1 MEENNNQEYEKDEE
15 SFTWGAGY
23 QKSEALIL
31 AEKIYACKNEKKDLE
46 WQLSSEEFHFKYIP
60 VRKKRVEGQ
69 VVSRI
74 KYIVPLS
81 IMLGGCLAFLIL
93 SSIEMK
99 ELRSSGAA
107 ETLEG
112 AQDMGMDGVSL
123 LFVLLFLV
131 FGGYVFFKLFL
142 IPEIRQLKLLWDS
155 RNTEKAM
162 QKAKLNGL
170 DTFQKDYDDS
180 KRKIDYMKER
190 IEQLTREIEELTQK
204 QEEMLYH
211 KQQAEERLRREGV
224 LFDVKPDETKNTGK
238 FTLKEEDSSTADAA
252 ILYEYYQREEQ
263 YYSQYLMVLDAR
275 ISQVNKE
282 LVGIEDEFE
291 QTKKLLMFFGIGY
304 VLLILV
310 QQAFTGVLAAVTSI
324 LCIIVSVIVLIQLE
338 RRCAPA
344 IIRYLVEEEKEFLSE
359 YAFIHNMVPVKYR
372 RMELLEEK
380 KKCED
385 TIKDLKKQREN
396 LQFS

>member
-1 MEENNNQEYEKDEE
+1 MEENNNQEHGEDKE

-60 VRKKRVEGQ
+60 VRKKRVTSQ
-69 VVSRI
+69 VVARI

-81 IMLGGCLAFLIL
+81 IMLMASLIL
-93 SSIEMK
+93 LIFESIEIK
-99 ELRSSGAA
+99 ELRSSGMA
-107 ETLEG
+107 ETMGG
-112 AQDMGMDGVSL
+112 AQDMGFAGISMLFMV
-123 LFVLLFLV
+123 LFVF
-131 FGGYVFFKLFL
+131 FGGYVFIKLFL
-142 IPEIRQLKLLWDS
+142 LPEIQQVRLLWDS
-155 RNTEKAM
+155 RDTEKAM
-162 QKAKLNGL
+162 QKAKLKGL
-170 DTFQKDYDDS
+170 NTFQKDYDES

-190 IEQLTREIEELTQK
+190 IEQLTREIEELTKK

-224 LFDVKPDETKNTGK
+224 LFDVKPDKTKNSGK

-304 VLLILV
+304 LLLILV
-310 QQAFTGVLAAVTSI
+310 QQAFTGILATVTSI

-359 YAFIHNMVPVKYR
+359 YAFTHSMVPVKYR

>member
-1 MEENNNQEYEKDEE
+1 MEENNNQEHEEDKE

-31 AEKIYACKNEKKDLE
+31 AEKIYACKNEKRDLE
-46 WQLSSEEFHFKYIP
+46 WQLSTEEFHFKYIP

-69 VVSRI
+69 VVARI

-81 IMLGGCLAFLIL
+81 VMLIASLIL
-93 SSIEMK
+93 LIFESIEIK
-99 ELRSSGAA
+99 ELRSSGMA
-107 ETLEG
+107 ETMGG
-112 AQDMGMDGVSL
+112 AQDMGFAGIVML
-123 LFVLLFLV
+123 FMALFVF
-131 FGGYVFFKLFL
+131 FGGYVFIKLFL
-142 IPEIRQLKLLWDS
+142 LPEIQQVRLLWDS
-155 RNTEKAM
+155 RDTEKAM
-162 QKAKLNGL
+162 QKAKLKGL
-170 DTFQKDYDDS
+170 NTFQKDYDES

-190 IEQLTREIEELTQK
+190 IEQLTREIEELTKK
-204 QEEMLYH
+204 QDEMLYH

-263 YYSQYLMVLDAR
+263 YYNQYLMTLDAR

-304 VLLILV
+304 LLLILV
-310 QQAFTGVLAAVTSI
+310 QQAFTGALAAVTSI
-324 LCIIVSVIVLIQLE
+324 LCIIVSVIVIIQLE

-359 YAFIHNMVPVKYR
+359 YAFIHSMVPVKYR